1 MRARAAAL
9 ALVALAFGAVFGA
22 PAGAQTNG
30 EVRLT
35 ELGEARF
42 PARSFL
48 LTLPNSVRLSA
59 GDITVLENGRPA
71 TRISLEPANA
81 LGQGGVA
88 IVLAIDTSNS
98 MRGEAIAD
106 AMEAARVFA
115 ARRKGNQQLAV
126 VTFDGDVRTL
136 LPFTRSE
143 SDIDAALNATPPLA
157 QGTRLYDGVSHAL
170 GLIRASGA
178 RFGSV
183 VVLSDG
189 ADTGSDASSGQVI
202 QKANRAHFRLFSVAL
217 GATAS
222 AQEKLELLA
231 QGTNGLYAE
240 AATSTD
246 LAGIF
251 GELGSLLSNEYVL
264 SYLSLS
270 EPRRA
275 VDVSVG
281 VRGYEGRAQQ
291 SYVSPALP
299 DVDEAIYHTSLA
311 FRFWTGPLSMALT
324 SWIAALLIATGFVVL
339 LLPRNRS
346 LRRRMAEFV
355 TLGFREPE
363 ANEDVV
369 AGGQP
374 KTGSIESTDRWA
386 RFLEALDVARIK
398 MPATHIVL
406 LTLAGTVFAMWV
418 LVLLGG
424 SPLFA
429 LLGLFVPLAVRGG
442 IRHKLKGQR
451 RQFEG
456 QLADNLQVMAS
467 ALRAGHSFIGAM
479 SVVVDD
485 SPEPSR
491 REFQSVIRD
500 EQLGIPLE
508 SALETVVRRMKSRE
522 LEQVALVAALQRE
535 SGGNTAEVL
544 DRVVETVRERSE
556 LRRLIRTLTAQ
567 GRLAR
572 WVVSLLP
579 LGLLVV
585 ITFLNPSFTEPLFTQ
600 AAGRLLLAFATAMII
615 VGSLVIKKIVEI
627 EV

>member
-1 MRARAAAL
+1 MRRRLAAS
-9 ALVALAFGAVFGA
+9 ALVALCVAVGATA
-22 PAGAQTNG
+22 TGAQTTG
-30 EVRLT
+30 TVRLT
-35 ELGEARF
+35 EVGDARF
-42 PARSFL
+42 PARSYL
-48 LTLPNSVRLSA
+48 LTLPSSVRLRA
-59 GDITVLENGRPA
+59 RDVTVLENGRPA
-71 TRISLEPANA
+71 TRVSLVPASA
-81 LGQGGVA
+81 LSQGGVGV
-88 IVLAIDTSNS
+88 VLVLDTSNS
-98 MRGEAIAD
+98 MRGEASAD

-115 ARRKGNQQLAV
+115 ARRAANQQLAV
-126 VTFDGDVRTL
+126 VTFDGKVRTL

-143 SDIDAALNATPPLA
+143 SEIDAALDGQPPLA

-183 VVLSDG
+183 VVISDG
-189 ADTGSDASSGQVI
+189 ADTGSAATSAEVIRNANSS
-202 QKANRAHFRLFSVAL
+202 RFRIFSVGLRSTTYAGQPLEVLAL
-217 GATAS
+217 S
-222 AQEKLELLA
+222 
-231 QGTNGLYAE
+231 TNGLYSE
-240 AATSTD
+240 AASSAD
-246 LAGIF
+246 LSGIF
-251 GELGSLLSNEYVL
+251 GELGSLLSSEYVL
-264 SYLSLS
+264 TYLSLS

-281 VRGYEGRAQQ
+281 VRGYAGDAEQR
-291 SYVSPALP
+291 YVSPALP
-299 DVDEAIYHTSLA
+299 DVSDVTYHTSLA
-311 FRFWTGPLSMALT
+311 YRFWTGPLSMVLT
-324 SWIAALLIATGFVVL
+324 SWIAALLIAAGFVAL
-339 LLPRNRS
+339 MLPRNRS

-355 TLGFREPE
+355 TIGFS
-363 ANEDVV
+363 ATDADEDVV
-369 AGGQP
+369 ALAKP
-374 KTGSIESTDRWA
+374 KTGSIEGTARWA

-398 MPATHIVL
+398 VSPVAIVL
-406 LTLAGTVFAMWV
+406 VTIVGTFFAMWL

-424 SPLFA
+424 SAIFALFA
-429 LLGLFVPLAVRGG
+429 LIVPITVRGA
-442 IRHKLKGQR
+442 ITTKLSRQR

-508 SALETVVRRMKSRE
+508 DALGTVVRRMKSRE

-556 LRRLIRTLTAQ
+556 LRRLVRTLTAQ

-579 LGLLVV
+579 LGLLIV
-585 ITFLNPSFTEPLFTQ
+585 ITFLNPGFTEPLFTEPT
-600 AAGRLLLAFATAMII
+600 GRLLLAFATAMII
-615 VGSLVIKKIVEI
+615 AGSLVIRKIIEI
-627 EV
+627 DV